1 MILYDKAVLT
11 EKLGR
16 KITECIDV
24 LLTPGSGEREVRG
37 ALEKLMR
44 LDNGKLAFKY
54 GNEPSEILL
63 ASAVGFLRLNCG
75 SDEHAGAVAVD
86 NINEAIRL
94 DPKLDNDTVFRQDYI
109 YELVKA
115 GADQGDSALQAVLAD
130 LYTGDVVAPGDNA
143 RLEADGMS
151 SGKLHEILEDIIAAG
166 DADNAAAEAVSATG
180 ISAEQLLEE
189 LDWTPYEVNG
199 YARARRFMQEG
210 RRAEAALDNNAAAE
224 LYFKAAC
231 LGNTEAASAY
241 AALTSAVFDSTDKK
255 TQLKKAR
262 KCRRTLKMIEKMRC
276 GESAPAEEA
285 ALLALPPLD
294 DYPPAMYER
303 ALALSEAGDE
313 AQALELLRT
322 AADRGEPRAERAAAE
337 YFGDKAHFDFDA
349 MMRYLLLGLANT
361 GNWAA
366 YPAAGKETFTARAEA
381 DNALSYE
388 LTGTLTDRLCR
399 GKDMIDELE
408 ELSETKESDLPVLTP
423 EQQEAVFMWQLCDPG
438 SDERRQTLAR
448 LYNEG
453 FGTPQNS
460 AKAAEIW
467 QELCEKYKDQAAADA
482 RGAADGE
489 DGEAKPFIPCEAFYH
504 NALRLITA
512 EGEARDVEGGK
523 ALLDRIP
530 ADSEFYQKAEKLRAL
545 TETETSELIR
555 LGTMFHKEGNDDA
568 MLKLYSCAE
577 KLGDPAASRLI
588 GRYYAALDG
597 EQNMEEALRHL
608 GLGAQRGDVH
618 SMYLAG
624 AALAQVEN
632 YDEALRYYKNCAAS
646 GGSSDDE
653 EIRGV
658 AARAMKDAAELYYS
672 GSITGEKNVPRYL
685 YWLERAE
692 NAGYKLSDA
701 SVDKRRAAENYFKP
715 AQWQELLNTAL
726 SGSHGDDDGFESWVI
741 RTCADRKMTAALEE
755 LGVRLYKGTLYGQT
769 SDDAP
774 EEGGSVQNERNPY
787 AILRTPALSSPR
799 AQYYTACCL
808 YTGRGCEPDLQ
819 KAVAMLPSE
828 AESGDPE
835 GLRNEILGLAAY
847 QTACSLGERRA
858 DEVPELLKKAE
869 TELTAAMREH
879 GREQVLFELSDILI
893 RAYDEPD
900 NYAPA
905 ELHGLWRK
913 GYGYLMEGYL
923 KEARCTAQVDAFSPG
938 RLTEIAAL
946 YEEDG
951 AGNDGGNAG
960 ENAAGAQAAAL
971 SWYLLAADR
980 DAAAQCG
987 AGSIYLARAK
997 DPVSGKVIDRD
1008 ALDKAKELIARA
1020 AAAGNA
1026 AAELLMYK
1034 ERKLFDVDSDEA
1046 RLNLKRAAVHGSEEA
1061 RALCREL
1068 EIEY

>member
-1 MILYDKAVLT
+1 MILYDKAALT

-16 KITECIDV
+16 KIAECIDV

-44 LDNGKLAFKY
+44 LDNGKLAYKY

-94 DPKLDNDTVFRQDYI
+94 DPKLDNDTVFRQEFI

-115 GADQGDSALQAVLAD
+115 GADQGDAALQAVLAD
-130 LYTGDVVAPGDNA
+130 LYTGDVVAPGDSV

-151 SGKLHEILEDIIAAG
+151 SGKLHGILEDIIAAG
-166 DADNAAAEAVSATG
+166 DADNTSAEAVSATG
-180 ISAEQLLEE
+180 ISANQLLEE

-199 YARARRFMQEG
+199 YARARRFMQDG
-210 RRAEAALDNNAAAE
+210 RRAEAAGDNTAAAE

-241 AALTSAVFDSTDKK
+241 AALTSELFEYTEKK
-255 TQLKKAR
+255 PQLKNAR
-262 KCRRTLKMIEKMRC
+262 RCRKTLKKIERLRY
-276 GESAPAEEA
+276 GESSPAEEA

-313 AQALELLRT
+313 AQGLELLKA

-337 YFGDKAHFDFDA
+337 YFGDKEHFDFNA

-361 GNWAA
+361 GNWAV
-366 YPAAGKETFTARAEA
+366 YPTVLKDTFTARAEA

-399 GKDMIDELE
+399 GRDMIDELE
-408 ELSETKESDLPVLTP
+408 ELSEPVESDLPELTT

-438 SDERRQTLAR
+438 SDARRQTLAR
-448 LYNEG
+448 LYSEG
-453 FGTPQNS
+453 FGTPKDR

-467 QELCEKYKDQAAADA
+467 QELCEKYTD
-482 RGAADGE
+482 GAA
-489 DGEAKPFIPCEAFYH
+489 EAAVSGDEGDEEATKPFIPCEAFYE

-512 EGEARDVEGGK
+512 EGEARDVDGGK
-523 ALLDRIP
+523 ALLDKIP
-530 ADSEFYQKAEKLRAL
+530 PESEFYQKAEKLKAL

-577 KLGDPAASRLI
+577 KLGDPAAARLI
-588 GRYYAALDG
+588 GRYYAAREGAED
-597 EQNMEEALRHL
+597 MEEALKHL

-624 AALAQVEN
+624 AALTQADN
-632 YDEALRYYKNCAAS
+632 YDEVLRYFKNCAAA
-646 GGSSDDE
+646 GGNSDDE
-653 EIRGV
+653 EVRAV

-672 GSITGEKNVPRYL
+672 GNITGEKNVPRYL

-692 NAGYKLSDA
+692 KAGYKLSDA

-715 AQWQELLNTAL
+715 AQWQELLTSAL

-741 RTCADRKMTAALEE
+741 RTCAERKMTPALEE
-755 LGVRLYKGTLYGQT
+755 LGVRAYKGTLADAEGQ
-769 SDDAP
+769 D
-774 EEGGSVQNERNPY
+774 PY

-808 YTGRGCEPDLQ
+808 YTGRGCAPDLQ
-819 KAVAMLPSE
+819 KAAAMLPSE
-828 AESGDPE
+828 AEFGDPE
-835 GLRNEILGLAAY
+835 GLRNEIAGLAAY
-847 QTACSLGERRA
+847 QTACSLSERRA
-858 DEVPELLKKAE
+858 NEAPELLKKAE
-869 TELTAAMREH
+869 TELIRALREQ
-879 GREQVLFELSDILI
+879 GRDQVLFELSDILI

-900 NYAPA
+900 NYTP
-905 ELHGLWRK
+905 EQLHGLWRK
-913 GYGYLMEGYL
+913 GYGYLMEGYQR
-923 KEARCTAQVDAFSPG
+923 EARCTAQVDAFSPG
-938 RLTEIAAL
+938 RLVEIAAL
-946 YEEDG
+946 YEEN
-951 AGNDGGNAG
+951 AGPGGNA
-960 ENAAGAQAAAL
+960 EPAAAAGEAQAAAL
-971 SWYLLAADR
+971 SWYLLAADC
-980 DAAAQCG
+980 DAAAQRG

-1008 ALDKAKELIARA
+1008 ELGKARELIARA
-1020 AAAGNA
+1020 ASAGDA
-1026 AAELLMYK
+1026 GAELLMYK
-1034 ERKLFDVDSDEA
+1034 ERKVFDIESDEA
-1046 RLNLKRAAVHGSEEA
+1046 RLNLKRAAVRGNEEA
-1061 RALCREL
+1061 RTLCKEL